1 MGAMLEKYKAV
12 HFGRCPRVF
21 CGGQPALP
29 VGQGDLPR
37 THTVKLFCSKCKDI
51 FYPRSSRQANIDG
64 AYFGTT
70 FAHLFLHTHWDL
82 VPEPPTA
89 TYVPRIFG
97 FKIHKS
103 ALAAAKAAAEQ
114 LYPER
119 AAATSAAAAAAA
131 SGHRS
136 RQASGQ
142 VG

>member
-1 MGAMLEKYKAV
+1 MLEKYKAV
-12 HFGRCPRVF
+12 HFGRCPRVSAAASPR
-21 CGGQPALP
+21 CPSARATCRACTPSSSSARRQGHLLPA
-29 VGQGDLPR
+29 
-37 THTVKLFCSKCKDI
+37 
-51 FYPRSSRQANIDG
+51 SSRQANIDG

-119 AAATSAAAAAAA
+119 AAATSSAAAAAA
-131 SGHRS
+131 GP
-136 RQASGQ
+136 
-142 VG
+142 

>member
-1 MGAMLEKYKAV
+1 M
-12 HFGRCPRVF
+12 
-21 CGGQPALP
+21 
-29 VGQGDLPR
+29 
-37 THTVKLFCSKCKDI
+37 
-51 FYPRSSRQANIDG
+51 
-64 AYFGTT
+64 
-70 FAHLFLHTHWDL
+70 
-82 VPEPPTA
+82 PEPPTA

-119 AAATSAAAAAAA
+119 AAATSAAAAAA